1 MLNGKRDWS
10 KSAIVKLSDYF
21 NLSADLFLKRR

>member
-10 KSAIVKLSDYF
+10 KSAIIKLSDYF
-21 NLSADLFLKRR
+21 KLNPAMFLRAR